1 MGTTV
6 EVTMANTQKVDNHQ
20 NASVLREHFELCM
33 PASFVGDRGSL
44 KIISVLFR
52 VKLPNS
58 FDLETTTDL
67 LS

>member
-1 MGTTV
+1 
-6 EVTMANTQKVDNHQ
+6 
-20 NASVLREHFELCM
+20 M